1 MDRRGD
7 PARQAGGKEPI
18 HAVAGGAGRVR
29 GLWQVVSSREMRSS
43 REDPLGRSS
52 REDPIFL
59 RSTILVGSPGT
70 VQTSLSR

>member
-29 GLWQVVSSREMRSS
+29 GLWQVMSSREM
-43 REDPLGRSS
+43 RSS